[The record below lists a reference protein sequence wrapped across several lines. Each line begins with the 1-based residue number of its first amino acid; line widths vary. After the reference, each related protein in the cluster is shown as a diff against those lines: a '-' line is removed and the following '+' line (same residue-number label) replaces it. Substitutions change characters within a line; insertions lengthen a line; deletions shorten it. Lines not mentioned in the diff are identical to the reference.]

1 MNRHGTPTTS
11 LILLGLNLGDSY
23 SEFDVLATGDTGL
36 AAAKRIQMSGA
47 QTVGLAALL
56 EIEALRGAAH

>member
-1 MNRHGTPTTS
+1 
-11 LILLGLNLGDSY
+11 LLGLNLGDSY

>member
-1 MNRHGTPTTS
+1 MTS
-11 LILLGLNLGDSY
+11 LILLGGDSY

>member
-1 MNRHGTPTTS
+1 VNRHGTPTTS
-11 LILLGLNLGDSY
+11 LILLGGDSY